1 MNIIETDI
9 EGVLIFE
16 PRLFH
21 DDRGHFY
28 ESYRLGNFTDKD
40 PSFNF
45 IQENQSTS
53 KKGVIRGLHFQ
64 NPPFA
69 QAKLVRAV
77 SGVIKDVAVDI
88 RKNSKTYG
96 HIVSCILSAE
106 NRNQILIPAGFA
118 HGFSVLSEEATVIYK
133 ISSYYNKEAESSIH
147 PFSEDLNIDWEVKA
161 EEAILSGKDKE
172 SISFK
177 NFQTQF

>member
-1 MNIIETDI
+1 MKIIETEI
-9 EGVLIFE
+9 EGVLVFE

-28 ESYRLGNFTDKD
+28 ETYRLENFQREN
-40 PSFNF
+40 SNINF

-77 SGVIKDVAVDI
+77 SGIIKDVAVDI
-88 RKNSKTYG
+88 RKYSLTYG
-96 HIVSCILSAE
+96 QVVSCILSAE
-106 NRNQILIPAGFA
+106 NKKQLLVPEGFA

-133 ISSYYNKEAESSIH
+133 ISSYYNREAESSIN
-147 PFSEDLNIDWEVKA
+147 PFSKSLNIDWEVPMNV
-161 EEAILSGKDKE
+161 AILSEKDRE
-172 SISFK
+172 AT
-177 NFQTQF
+177 NFQNFESKF